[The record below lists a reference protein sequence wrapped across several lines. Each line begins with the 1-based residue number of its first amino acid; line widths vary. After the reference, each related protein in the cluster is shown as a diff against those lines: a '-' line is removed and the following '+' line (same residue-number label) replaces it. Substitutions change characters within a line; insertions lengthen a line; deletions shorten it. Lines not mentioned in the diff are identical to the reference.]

1 MPSSNDVFVQECL
14 KHDRALRSKV
24 KLLGTLLGNVFR
36 EKEGTHAFSI
46 LEKLRKGFINLRKED
61 DPVKRERLI
70 KLIARMS
77 PEQLTAITRAFN
89 LYFQLVNIAE
99 ESFHHRQRRRIVNR
113 DDDLWQGSF
122 DHTVRE
128 MHKQGVKLGELGTI
142 LNELC
147 YYPVFTAHPTEARR
161 RVIMHQLRSI
171 FVTSEQLDLPG
182 EGKVFKQRVIDQLQ
196 IQIRTLWE
204 TNEVRT
210 NRLQVCNEIRNGL
223 QYYKDSLF
231 DSVPEVYR
239 RMERALHRAYSDDP
253 DLHAMRV
260 PPFLKFGSWIGGDR
274 DGNPF
279 VTPEIT
285 REAALM
291 HYQTAIEEYHRR
303 TADLIYVL
311 THSSAFCTPSP
322 AFSDSL
328 TADNE
333 RFLELFGDNPKR
345 YSDEPYRRKLYIIRR
360 RLELNLQAIERALH
374 GKGWELP
381 TMAFAS
387 EDELL
392 ADLNLIYASLISHQD
407 SAAANGELKDLI
419 RLVETFGFF
428 LAHLD
433 IRQESNVHSGAVAEI
448 VSRLGLG
455 DYDQL
460 DEKARLALLARLIP
474 ENHRIERDGLSDDST
489 QVLEVFDVVAEMRDR
504 ISQHI
509 IGAYVISMTHA
520 ASHIMEV
527 LFLASLTGLAGR
539 DDDGW
544 FCHIIVSP
552 LFETIEDLEHT
563 EDVLNLLFQDD
574 SYAQLLQAS
583 GNLQEVMLGYS
594 DSAKDGGIIASA
606 WNLYETQKKI
616 IHLADDYGIRCRLFH
631 GRGGTVGRGG
641 GPTHEAILSQPAGTV
656 RGQIKFTE
664 QGEVLTYKY
673 SNRET
678 AVYELTMGATGLLIA
693 SQCLTQTPEE
703 DRKDYLAVLD
713 DLAAQGETSFRD
725 LTENTDGFLD
735 YFYEATPVSEIAMMN
750 IGSRPSHRKKA
761 DRSKSSVRAIAWVFG
776 WAQSRHTLP
785 AWYGIGS
792 ALSAWRQE
800 QPERLAILQKMYQE
814 WPFFRAL
821 LGNAQMALFK
831 GEMTI
836 AGEYAQL
843 CHDPHTADTLY
854 TMVRD
859 EYYLTLQQIMQ
870 IAGIHQLLEETP
882 LLQLS
887 LSRRDPYL
895 DPLNHIQLELLRNYR
910 DESLSEEARQKWLDP
925 LLRSINAIAAGM
937 RNTG

>member
-1 MPSSNDVFVQECL
+1 MPSSDDVFVQECL
-14 KHDRALRSKV
+14 KNDRLLRKKV

-36 EKEGTHAFSI
+36 EKEGTHAFSL
-46 LEKLRKGFINLRKED
+46 LEKLRKGFIKLRTHD
-61 DPVKRERLI
+61 DPAKRERLI
-70 KLIARMS
+70 TLIARMS
-77 PEQLTAITRAFN
+77 PEELTAITRAFN

-113 DDDLWQGSF
+113 GDELWEGSF

-128 MHKQGVKLGELGTI
+128 MQQQGMKLTDLGTL

-161 RVIMHQLRSI
+161 RVIMHQLRTI
-171 FVTSEQLDLPG
+171 FVTSEQLDQPG
-182 EGKVFKQRVIDQLQ
+182 LGKVLKQRVIDELQ

-253 DLHAMRV
+253 ELQAMRV
-260 PPFLKFGSWIGGDR
+260 PAFLKFGSWIGGDR
-274 DGNPF
+274 DGNPY

-285 REAALM
+285 REAAYM
-291 HYQTAIEEYHRR
+291 HYQTAIEEYQRR
-303 TADLIYVL
+303 ATDLIYVI
-311 THSSAFCTPSP
+311 TQSIAFCTPSP
-322 AFSDSL
+322 AFLDSL
-328 TADNE
+328 EADNE
-333 RFLELFGDNPKR
+333 RFAALFEDNPGR
-345 YSDEPYRRKLYIIRR
+345 YGDEPYRRKLYIIKR
-360 RLELNLQAIERALH
+360 RLEHNLQAVDRALR
-374 GKGWELP
+374 GQEWKLP
-381 TMAFAS
+381 PMAFRGA
-387 EDELL
+387 DELL
-392 ADLNLIYASLISHQD
+392 NDLSAIHASLISHQD
-407 SAAANGELKDLI
+407 AAIANGELKDLI

-433 IRQESNVHSGAVAEI
+433 IRQESAVHSAAVAEI
-448 VSRLGLG
+448 VTQLGLG
-455 DYDQL
+455 DYASL
-460 DEKARLALLARLIP
+460 DEPGRLALLAGAIP
-474 ENHRIERDGLSDDST
+474 QNRELDRAGLSDET
-489 QVLEVFDVVAEMRDR
+489 RQVLAVFDVVAEMREQVSPR
-504 ISQHI
+504 I

-520 ASHIMEV
+520 ASHILEV
-527 LFLASLTGLAGR
+527 LFLASLTGLVGR
-539 DDDGW
+539 NDEGW
-544 FCHIIVSP
+544 FCHLIVSP

-563 EDVLNLLFQDD
+563 EEVLNLLFQDD
-574 SYAQLLQAS
+574 TYAELLKAS

-594 DSAKDGGIIASA
+594 DSAKDGGIVSSA

-616 IHLADDYGIRCRLFH
+616 IQLADDYGIRCRLFH

-673 SNRET
+673 SNHEP

-693 SQCLTQTPEE
+693 SQCLIRPPAE
-703 DRKDYLAVLD
+703 DRKDYLAILD
-713 DLAAQGETSFRD
+713 ELSASGEASFRE
-725 LTENTDGFLD
+725 LTERTPGFLD
-735 YFYEATPVSEIAMMN
+735 YFYEATPVNEIAMMN

-761 DRSKSSVRAIAWVFG
+761 DRSKDSVRAIAWVFG

-792 ALSAWRQE
+792 ALAAWRQDH
-800 QPERLAILQKMYQE
+800 PERLATLQRMYQD

-836 AGEYAQL
+836 AREYAQL
-843 CHDPHTADTLY
+843 CHDPAVAETIY
-854 TMVRD
+854 GMVRE
-859 EYYLTLQQIMQ
+859 EYYLTLRQIME
-870 IAGIHQLLEETP
+870 IAGIHQLLDETP
-882 LLQLS
+882 ILQLS

-895 DPLNHIQLELLRNYR
+895 DPLNHIQLELLRHYR
-910 DESLSEEARQKWLDP
+910 DETLAEETRQRWLDP

>member
-1 MPSSNDVFVQECL
+1 MPSSDDVFVQECL
-14 KHDRALRSKV
+14 KQDRLLRKKV

-46 LEKLRKGFINLRKED
+46 LEKLRKGFLKLRKHD
-61 DPVKRERLI
+61 DPDKRERLI

-113 DDDLWQGSF
+113 GDDLWQGSF

-128 MHKQGVKLGELGTI
+128 MQLSGMKLSELGTI

-161 RVIMHQLRSI
+161 RVIMHHLRAI
-171 FVTSEQLDLPG
+171 FITSEQLDQPG
-182 EGKVFKQRVIDQLQ
+182 LGKVLKQRVIDQLQ

-223 QYYKDSLF
+223 QYYKDCLF

-253 DLHAMRV
+253 ELQAMRV

-285 REAALM
+285 REAAYM
-291 HYQTAIEEYHRR
+291 HYQTAIEEYRR
-303 TADLIYVL
+303 RAAELLNVITQS
-311 THSSAFCTPSP
+311 TAFCTPSP
-322 AFSDSL
+322 AFADSL
-328 TADNE
+328 AADNE
-333 RFLELFGDNPKR
+333 RFAALFDDNPGR
-345 YSDEPYRRKLYIIRR
+345 YSDEPYRRKLYIVER
-360 RLELNLQAIERALH
+360 RLERNLVTVERALH
-374 GKGWELP
+374 GKPWSTEE
-381 TMAFAS
+381 MAFSGA
-387 EDELL
+387 DELL
-392 ADLNLIYASLISHQD
+392 HDLELIHASLISHQD
-407 SAAANGELKDLI
+407 AAIANGELKDLI

-433 IRQESNVHSGAVAEI
+433 IRQESAVHSAAVAEI
-448 VSRLGLG
+448 FSRLELG
-455 DYDQL
+455 DYAAL
-460 DEKARLALLARLIP
+460 DEKSRLARLAEAIQQSPALDR
-474 ENHRIERDGLSDDST
+474 EGLSSDT
-489 QVLEVFDVVAEMRDR
+489 RQVLEVFDVVAEIRSRVSPR
-504 ISQHI
+504 IV
-509 IGAYVISMTHA
+509 GAYVISMTHA

-539 DDDGW
+539 NDDGW
-544 FCHIIVSP
+544 FCHLIVSP

-563 EDVLNLLFQDD
+563 ESVLSLLFQDD
-574 SYAQLLQAS
+574 TYAELLKAS

-594 DSAKDGGIIASA
+594 DSAKDGGIISSA

-616 IHLADDYGIRCRLFH
+616 IQLADDYGILCRLFH

-693 SQCLTQTPEE
+693 SQCLIRPPAE
-703 DRKDYLAVLD
+703 DRKDYLATLD
-713 DLAAQGETSFRD
+713 ELAANGESAFRA
-725 LTENTDGFLD
+725 LTERTPGFLD
-735 YFYEATPVSEIAMMN
+735 YFYEATPVNEIAMMN
-750 IGSRPSHRKKA
+750 IGSRPSHRNKA

-792 ALSAWRQE
+792 ALATWRQE
-800 QPERLAILQKMYQE
+800 QPERLAVLQKMYQE

-836 AGEYAQL
+836 AGEYARL
-843 CHDPHTADTLY
+843 CHDPEVAETIY
-854 TMVRD
+854 GMVRE
-859 EYYLTLQQIMQ
+859 EYYLTLRQIME
-870 IAGIHQLLEETP
+870 IAGIHQLLDETP
-882 LLQLS
+882 ILQLS

-910 DESLSEEARQKWLDP
+910 DESQSEEVRQKWLDP